1 MDTFR
6 PPIGTS
12 VEFIKVVPLPTA
24 EDAAWRAA
32 REGHD
37 CVGLGKTQVHERTGH
52 KTTAKI
58 SVHIFSY
65 EIQAGPELSGTEA
78 SGDHLDSFILVRPSR
93 EREPISEDLLRAVA
107 TSTLA
112 RVLSTSLDRR
122 WQGILD
128 GICSV
133 QLLGGAHPAFSKW
146 A

>member
-1 MDTFR
+1 M
-6 PPIGTS
+6 
-12 VEFIKVVPLPTA
+12 
-24 EDAAWRAA
+24 
-32 REGHD
+32 
-37 CVGLGKTQVHERTGH
+37 GLGKTQVHERTGH

-107 TSTLA
+107 TSALA
-112 RVLSTSLDRR
+112 RVWCFPSR
-122 WQGILD
+122 WIFAGK
-128 GICSV
+128 
-133 QLLGGAHPAFSKW
+133 AHLTANAVSGYLVGLTPAFSKR